1 MIKTICG
8 LKGSGKTKRI
18 IMQANNDAAVATGNV
33 VFITD
38 TKRYMYD
45 LVRKVRFVDVKDY
58 GIASVEGLL
67 SFVKGIVAGN
77 SDTQYVFIDG
87 AARITGTEPGAMEDF
102 YKELEMMRGD
112 FGLNF
117 ILTVSLAEED
127 LPEFIKK
134 HEI

>member
-87 AARITGTEPGAMEDF
+87 AARITGIEPGAMADF